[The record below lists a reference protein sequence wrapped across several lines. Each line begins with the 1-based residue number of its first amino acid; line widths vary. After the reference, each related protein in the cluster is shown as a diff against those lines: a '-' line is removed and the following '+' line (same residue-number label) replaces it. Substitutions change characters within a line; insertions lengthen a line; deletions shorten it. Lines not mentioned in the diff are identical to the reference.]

1 MVGRK
6 HCRMTERQ
14 HVLENRFVRLGSEGS
29 LPTRFEPAAQ
39 HLPLPLRPVEA
50 LANEIALTTA
60 LLQLGVQPATT
71 RQASDQIPHEASDPA
86 HLKAI
91 IAPPMTIP
99 REGRVA
105 TLWNLMFDGSS
116 LSCAVYQG
124 PTGMELRLESATGT
138 IFREPFDMQP
148 RSLARTKALRESL
161 KRRGWEETNP
171 KSQILNPESQ

>member
-1 MVGRK
+1 
-6 HCRMTERQ
+6 MTERQ
-14 HVLENRFVRLGSEGS
+14 HVLEDRFVRLRGEGP

-39 HLPLPLRPVEA
+39 HLPLLFRLVKA
-50 LANEIALTTA
+50 LASEIALTTA
-60 LLQLGVQPATT
+60 LLQLGVQPAAT
-71 RQASDQIPHEASDPA
+71 RQASNQIADEASHPA

-99 REGRVA
+99 REGRVT
-105 TLWNLMFDGSS
+105 TLWNLMFDGSR
-116 LSCAVYQG
+116 LSCAVYHG

-161 KRRGWEETNP
+161 KRRGWIEESSKIQDP
-171 KSQILNPESQ
+171 SSKSQ

>member
-1 MVGRK
+1 
-6 HCRMTERQ
+6 MTERQ

-39 HLPLPLRPVEA
+39 QLPLLLRPVEA
-50 LANEIALTTA
+50 LANEIVLTTA

-99 REGRVA
+99 RERRV
-105 TLWNLMFDGSS
+105 TLWNLMFDGSR
-116 LSCAVYQG
+116 LSCTVYHG

-161 KRRGWEETNP
+161 KRRGWKDESTKLQDP
-171 KSQILNPESQ
+171 SSKSQ